1 MPGPPDCGARAHPV
15 ANGFGSRMDSLGLA
29 IVHAQQP
36 SSAHSLIKTA
46 VALAGVILLTALPAL
61 PHDFAFTEVTVL
73 IERQGAYRID
83 LRMDVDAL
91 ALGVSPTTDSAE
103 VAAELQAMTPDG
115 LAEAVEN
122 ARQTVQR
129 RVRLRFDGVKQ
140 TPAITFP
147 QRGTKLALENEIPTL
162 LGLTARL
169 SGGVPAGAQA
179 MTFGVSRAFK
189 AVHLTLLDQRTGRA
203 SRQVLGVGEDS
214 APYPLQGEGGAEGW
228 GKVAFRYLVLGFQHI
243 LPAGSDHILFVLGL
257 FLLGRRFRP
266 LLWQVTAFTLAHSVT
281 LALSSY
287 DLVSLP
293 SRPVESLIALLHRLC
308 GRREYSHHRAEAL
321 AAGGGVRIRPVARA
335 GLRRGSAGVG
345 SAGTALHD
353 RPGDLQ
359 SGGGAGATRR
369 AAAGLCR
376 GGMVPAETLVSQG
389 GGPAGFDSDR
399 RHRPLLVRGASLRLK
414 DKKEI
419 STHGAWRLPPSGST
433 AGSAL
438 AEPAGEG

>member
-1 MPGPPDCGARAHPV
+1 MRWGGTPGPPDCGARAHPV
-15 ANGFGSRMDSLGLA
+15 ANGFGSRMDSLRLA

-46 VALAGVILLTALPAL
+46 VALVALILLTALPAL

-103 VAAELQAMTPDG
+103 VAAELQAMTPDA

-293 SRPVESLIALLHRLC
+293 SRPVESLIALSIAYVAAENIATTELKPWRPAVVFAFGLLHGL
-308 GRREYSHHRAEAL
+308 GFAEVLREL
-321 AAGGGVRIRPVARA
+321 
-335 GLRRGSAGVG
+335 GLPGQHFM
-345 SAGTALHD
+345 TALVTFNLGVELGQLGVLLLAFAAVGWF
-353 RPGDLQ
+353 RRKPWY
-359 SGGGAGATRR
+359 RR
-369 AAAGLCR
+369 AVVLPGSILIGAIGLYWFLER
-376 GGMVPAETLVSQG
+376 AFG
-389 GGPAGFDSDR
+389 
-399 RHRPLLVRGASLRLK
+399 
-414 DKKEI
+414 
-419 STHGAWRLPPSGST
+419 
-433 AGSAL
+433 
-438 AEPAGEG
+438 